1 MDLKFLV
8 NDYIGARELI
18 RPEDTLLIGVSGGA
32 DSLCLFDIL
41 TDGPRAA
48 RVAVCHV
55 HHHLRAAAD
64 AEEAFV
70 HKLCEER
77 GVEYHRA
84 DVDLTTLPGL
94 SVEEAARKLRYEAF
108 GKILK
113 RMEAD
118 ASKRCLAVA
127 HTLDD
132 DAETVLFHLFRGS
145 GLKGMGGIRPC
156 QQLEE
161 YRIVRPLLDS
171 SRAEVE
177 EYLRSRGLSWC
188 EDESNQSDAY
198 ARNRIRHTI
207 LPAAATINEKASA
220 HIHDT
225 AVQLAEAEDYLAAGT
240 EAAFKECT
248 EELKDGIR
256 IRRAA
261 FLALHPC
268 LQKRLA
274 LLCLQHVSGH
284 EKDISQIHAE
294 LLSGLFSLPNG
305 KMLDLPYRLH
315 ALRLR
320 DSVELLRKA

>member
-1 MDLKFLV
+1 MDLRAEV
-8 NDYIGARELI
+8 NAYIEARELI

-41 TDGPRAA
+41 TGAA
-48 RVAVCHV
+48 RAERIAVCHV

-64 AEEAFV
+64 EEEAFV
-70 HKLCEER
+70 RRVCEER

-84 DVDLTTLPGL
+84 DVDLKTQKGM

-108 GKILK
+108 GGIL
-113 RMEAD
+113 RGLQPD

-132 DAETVLFHLFRGS
+132 DAETVLYHLFRGS

-156 QQLEE
+156 QQLKE
-161 YRIVRPLLDS
+161 YRIVRPLLNIP
-171 SRAEVE
+171 RTAVE
-177 EYLRSRGLSWC
+177 EYLTARGLRWC
-188 EDESNQSDAY
+188 EDESNQSDVY

-207 LPAAATINEKASA
+207 LPAAAGINEKAAA

-225 AVQLAEAEDYLAAGT
+225 AVLLAEAEDYLAAGT
-240 EAAFKECT
+240 EAAMERIAET
-248 EELKDGIR
+248 IPDGLR
-256 IRRAA
+256 IRRKE
-261 FLALHPC
+261 FLSLHPC

-274 LLCLQHVSGH
+274 LLCLQRVSGH
-284 EKDISQIHAE
+284 EKDISQVHAE
-294 LLSGLFSLPNG
+294 LFSALFRLPSG

-320 DSVELLRKA
+320 EYVELLRKS